1 VLIAALAWY
10 GGRASL
16 NHSIK
21 NGGTGSAWTIPR
33 PRSGKFFYR
42 GNRGGATEFSPVI
55 PSPPA
60 WQTTA
65 HDGGFFPSSNTEA
78 QQQFAH
84 QARQMAKEEPFATTN
99 EAVTPA
105 PTYISIGDNYGI
117 PTPGAGETDA
127 MRDNTGSQPAKYEG
141 VRAGQAEGLGL
152 LQGEGRPVV
161 RRKEVSR
168 KSVPG
173 HGNVSGRL

>member
-1 VLIAALAWY
+1 
-10 GGRASL
+10 
-16 NHSIK
+16 
-21 NGGTGSAWTIPR
+21 
-33 PRSGKFFYR
+33 
-42 GNRGGATEFSPVI
+42 
-55 PSPPA
+55 
-60 WQTTA
+60 
-65 HDGGFFPSSNTEA
+65 
-78 QQQFAH
+78 
-84 QARQMAKEEPFATTN
+84 MAKEEPFATTN

-117 PTPGAGETDA
+117 PTPGAGET
-127 MRDNTGSQPAKYEG
+127 DNTGSQPAKYEG

>member
-10 GGRASL
+10 SGRASL

-42 GNRGGATEFSPVI
+42 GNRGGTTEFSPVI
-55 PSPPA
+55 PSTPA
-60 WQTTA
+60 W
-65 HDGGFFPSSNTEA
+65 
-78 QQQFAH
+78 
-84 QARQMAKEEPFATTN
+84 QMAKEEPFVTTN

-152 LQGEGRPVV
+152 LQGEARPVV

-173 HGNVSGRL
+173 HDNVSGRL

>member
-10 GGRASL
+10 SGRASL

-55 PSPPA
+55 PSTPA

-65 HDGGFFPSSNTEA
+65 HEGGFFPSSNTEA
-78 QQQFAH
+78 QQQFAN
-84 QARQMAKEEPFATTN
+84 QGWQMAKKELFVTTN
-99 EAVTPA
+99 EAVMPA
-105 PTYISIGDNYGI
+105 QTYISIGDNDGI

-141 VRAGQAEGLGL
+141 VRAGQAEALGL

-168 KSVPG
+168 KPVPG
-173 HGNVSGRL
+173 HGNKSERL